1 MCCKKSNET
10 VWTINTYTNKLSQ
23 LYAGFFLLTT
33 LAYHH
38 TTAKIFYMK
47 TPCHSKM
54 HKNMNTLRSVTG
66 KDSKQVSHSIQDS
79 HAIHYER
86 HYKAL
91 QILLSLFIIA
101 LSALC
106 MPTYAAT
113 SNDGPSTSEQMVSE
127 SNTNAQDD
135 AKTEVAAKAENLVDY
150 AAQKIDTIKKE
161 GVGISG
167 VTEEIFDPTERNAV
181 QQSGNLQG
189 DAGLKGEY
197 NESYYILDKLN
208 TGLPPL
214 SEPPNL
220 STPLA
225 TLEFFQSAVM
235 KQQFD
240 LAAYALN
247 MNLID
252 SEVQR
257 SRALELA
264 KRLDFLL
271 SEKELYVFDDLPDR
285 PDGLI
290 EPPLG
295 NASSVMGIPRRSI
308 QLGYI
313 DYRERRVPVYM
324 ERVQVND
331 DAPIWVFSAQ
341 TVGNI
346 DNLYEQ
352 YHPAEFERHLPIWM
366 KLQFFGI
373 ALWEFLALFS
383 FFLFTMAMGWLL
395 SKGTEKLISRYID
408 DDQKYSTYYVGSTN
422 SVADLVS
429 KLTVPLTFSISFSL
443 VFTLVSG
450 GFPYLDAVAS
460 STRPVIWVGLVFST
474 MWLGIRVINFFAN
487 RYQDMQIENLSE
499 EHLDKE
505 RRRRTYVSI
514 FRRVFIFAMILGS
527 IWIGLSE
534 FTNMEGLGTTLLT
547 SAGIAGVI
555 IGIAAQPI
563 LGNIIAGVQV
573 AVTQPV
579 RIGDTVMME
588 GDWTTIED
596 LRYTY
601 AVLKTWDERRLIV
614 PMRHLITE
622 VVENWSHTEAHQ
634 TCVVYLYV
642 DYGADI
648 DAIRNKFSEL
658 VKESEFWDGETDPQ
672 MLTVSLSENTIKLRG
687 SLASD
692 SPMNAF
698 YLECEV
704 REQMLSYLYQ
714 EQREYLPA
722 ERLIFKDRDE

>member
-1 MCCKKSNET
+1 MAETFNRMQTPPQLSNKNTAHQTQNRTHSESAIESAIKSAD
-10 VWTINTYTNKLSQ
+10 VIGVRCFQ
-23 LYAGFFLLTT
+23 R
-33 LAYHH
+33 H
-38 TTAKIFYMK
+38 
-47 TPCHSKM
+47 
-54 HKNMNTLRSVTG
+54 NTLQLILGCFVIVLSFIYIPAHAAINA
-66 KDSKQVSHSIQDS
+66 DQQSINEQGS
-79 HAIHYER
+79 S
-86 HYKAL
+86 
-91 QILLSLFIIA
+91 QN
-101 LSALC
+101 
-106 MPTYAAT
+106 
-113 SNDGPSTSEQMVSE
+113 NDEQTQAHQETDKPDNLIDYVE
-127 SNTNAQDD
+127 QKVNTI
-135 AKTEVAAKAENLVDY
+135 TEE
-150 AAQKIDTIKKE
+150 
-161 GVGISG
+161 GISAS
-167 VTEEIFDPTERNAV
+167 EIADEMFDPIERKAV
-181 QQSGNLQG
+181 EQAGNLQG
-189 DAGLKGEY
+189 DSGLTGDY
-197 NESYYILDKLN
+197 NQNYYPLTKLN
-208 TGLPPL
+208 TGLPTL

-252 SEVQR
+252 SNTQR
-257 SRALELA
+257 SRALELS

-271 SEKELYVFDDLPDR
+271 SKKELYVFDDLPDR

-295 NASSVMGIPRRSI
+295 NTSSVMGIPRRSI

-313 DYRERRVPVYM
+313 DYRERRVPIYL
-324 ERVQVND
+324 ERVRVEDN
-331 DAPIWVFSAQ
+331 APQWVFSAQ

-352 YHPAEFERHLPIWM
+352 YHPAEFERYLPTWM
-366 KLQFFGI
+366 KLKFFSI
-373 ALWEFLALFS
+373 ALWEFLALGL
-383 FFLFTMAMGWLL
+383 FFLMTMGIGWLL
-395 SKGTEKLISRYID
+395 SKGTEKIISRYID
-408 DDQKYSTYYVGSTN
+408 TEKYSAYVGSTHG
-422 SVADLVS
+422 VADLVS

-460 STRPVIWVGLVFST
+460 STRPIIWVGLVFST

-487 RYQDMQIENLSE
+487 RYQNLQIENLAE
-499 EHLDKE
+499 EHFDKE

-514 FRRVFIFAMILGS
+514 FRRVFIFVMILGS

-534 FTNMEGLGTTLLT
+534 FANMEGLGKTLLT
-547 SAGIAGVI
+547 SAGIAGVV

-573 AVTQPV
+573 AVTQPI
-579 RIGDTVMME
+579 RIGDTVIME

-614 PMRHLITE
+614 PMRYLISE
-622 VVENWSHTEAHQ
+622 VIENWSHTEVHQ
-634 TCVVYLYV
+634 TCVVYLHV

-648 DAIRNKFSEL
+648 DAIRRKYIEL
-658 VKESEFWDGETDPQ
+658 VKANTLWDGETEPE
-672 MLTVSLSENTIKLRG
+672 LLVVSVSEDAIKLRG

-692 SPMNAF
+692 GPISAF
-698 YLECEV
+698 DLECQV
-704 REQMLSYLYQ
+704 REQMLKYLYH
-714 EQREYLPA
+714 EQKEYLPA
-722 ERLIFKDRDE
+722 ERIIYKDASVKEKRD